1 MSSKKPQISNNLLDL
16 KDIDKDIHEP
26 ARLMILSYLYVL
38 ESADFVFLRG
48 QTRLTWGN
56 LSAHI
61 SKLEEKQYITTKK
74 EFIRK
79 KPRTM
84 VKLTEKGKQAFLDY
98 RKKMK
103 KILD

>member
-1 MSSKKPQISNNLLDL
+1 
-16 KDIDKDIHEP
+16 
-26 ARLMILSYLYVL
+26 MILSYLCVV

-48 QTRLTWGN
+48 QTGLTWGN

-61 SKLEEKQYITTKK
+61 TKLEEKQFVETTK

-84 VKLTEKGKQAFLDY
+84 VKITEEGRKAFLTY
-98 RKKMK
+98 REKMK
-103 KILD
+103 KILK

>member
-1 MSSKKPQISNNLLDL
+1 MNSKKSQNKDKFNELM
-16 KDIDKDIHEP
+16 DIDKDIHEP
-26 ARLMILSYLYVL
+26 ARLMILSYLYVV

-48 QTRLTWGN
+48 QTGLTWGN

-61 SKLEEKQYITTKK
+61 TKLEQKEYVVTQK
-74 EFIRK
+74 EFIQK

-84 VKLTEKGKQAFLDY
+84 VELTDKGRQALLAY

-103 KILD
+103 KILQ